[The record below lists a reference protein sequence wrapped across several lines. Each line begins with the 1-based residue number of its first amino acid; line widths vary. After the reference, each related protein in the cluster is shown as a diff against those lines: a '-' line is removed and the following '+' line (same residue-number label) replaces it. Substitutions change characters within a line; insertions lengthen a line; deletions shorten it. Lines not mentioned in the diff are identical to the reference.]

1 MKGLSILNKM
11 NGSLKKI
18 GFKLNKKSPEI
29 LIILGVGGVV
39 GSTILACKA
48 TTKLSE
54 ILDNTTEEMKKIK
67 NYVEEVGYSE
77 KYTNEDA
84 TKDTIIIYTQTGIK
98 LFKLYAPAVTLGVV
112 SLGCILTSNNILRKR
127 NLALVA
133 AYTGLDKTL
142 KKYRDGVI
150 ERFGKDVDLELR
162 HSIKTKKVDILQT
175 DENGEE
181 IKVKTNIKVAD
192 GVNEQ
197 SDYARYFDS
206 SCPDWKNNNDYN
218 LFFLKSQQHY
228 ANDKLRADGYL
239 FLNEVYKMLGL
250 PETKA
255 GQVVGWIYEP
265 DNDNIDNHV
274 DFGIFNVHRDFDGE
288 YEEAILLDFNVD
300 GYILDIPFDKKR

>member
-162 HSIKTKKVDILQT
+162 HGIKTKKVDILQT

-192 GVNEQ
+192 GVNEP

-265 DNDNIDNHV
+265 DNDDIDNHV
-274 DFGIFNVHRDFDGE
+274 DFGIFNVHRDFDDE

-300 GYILDIPFDKKR
+300 GYILDIPFDKKG